1 MRYLSELKPE
11 QVKRLYYLR
20 EGLNKKGNKDTMA
33 GLVRDAVNYYLSSAD
48 EEAIKLGEK
57 LTNQKEKRRT
67 RKSKTE
73 LRQEGLSFA
82 DRSLLTD
89 GEL

>member
-20 EGLNKKGNKDTMA
+20 EGLKKKGNKDTMA
-33 GLVRDAVNYYLSSAD
+33 GLVRDAVNYYLNSAD

-57 LTNQKEKRRT
+57 LTNQKEKRRI
-67 RKSKTE
+67 RKPKTE
-73 LRQEGLSFA
+73 SRQEGLSFA
-82 DRSLLTD
+82 DRSLLID
-89 GEL
+89 G